1 MQKLSLRSRGK
12 YETKPSGKSL
22 WTRMNNKVRDFLAS
36 MCFSGPSFL
45 GMLAFYIIP
54 FLIVIYYSFTVG
66 LTDHSFAGLKNY
78 INVWQNGAFK
88 IAVKNTFTFTGM
100 SVPLAVVL
108 SLGLALLLEARI
120 PLKSEFRTFFLSPMM
135 VPIAS
140 IILIWQVLFHYN
152 GVINEFLQVFGAD
165 KIDWLKSDYCMVV
178 IVVLFL
184 WKNLGYNMILFMAAL
199 SNIPRELLEVAEV
212 EGASAAYQF
221 FHIKLRYLSPT
232 VLFVT
237 ILSIINSFKVF
248 REIYLLTG
256 NYPYDGLY
264 MMQHFMNNMF
274 NSADYQRLS
283 AAAVL
288 LAIVIVIHIA
298 LLFFVENRMK
308 KKRYFS
314 RTVCFLLCAVFAL
327 LFLLPTVLTIT
338 NSFMTQ
344 SEITASY
351 GQVFENANDGKS
363 YISKTIELKFIPD
376 KVSFTQY
383 FTVLLKSPD
392 YLLKFWNSVI
402 LTAPIVFAQLMV
414 ASIAAYGFTRWRGKV
429 RDSLFFF
436 YVILMLMPYQV
447 TLVPNY
453 LVSDWLKILNTR
465 WAIFLPGAFAP
476 FSVFLLTKFMRRI
489 PMAVIESAK
498 IDGANE
504 WHIFWNICLP
514 QCRSALYSIAILV
527 FIDNW
532 NMVEQPLILLN
543 DVEKQPLSM
552 FLSSINAGE
561 IGIAFAAAVIYMI
574 PGLLLFLH
582 GEAYLVEGIAHSGS
596 VKG

>member
-1 MQKLSLRSRGK
+1 MEQKLK
-12 YETKPSGKSL
+12 KPVPPELK
-22 WTRMNNKVRDFLAS
+22 RAIRFKKRKKIFENVRISIATVIA
-36 MCFSGPSFL
+36 
-45 GMLAFYIIP
+45 AF
-54 FLIVIYYSFTVG
+54 
-66 LTDHSFAGLKNY
+66 FA
-78 INVWQNGAFK
+78 I
-88 IAVKNTFTFTGM
+88 
-100 SVPLAVVL
+100 
-108 SLGLALLLEARI
+108 
-120 PLKSEFRTFFLSPMM
+120 
-135 VPIAS
+135 
-140 IILIWQVLFHYN
+140 
-152 GVINEFLQVFGAD
+152 
-165 KIDWLKSDYCMVV
+165 
-178 IVVLFL
+178 LFL
-184 WKNLGYNMILFMAAL
+184 MPI
-199 SNIPRELLEVAEV
+199 
-212 EGASAAYQF
+212 
-221 FHIKLRYLSPT
+221 
-232 VLFVT
+232 
-237 ILSIINSFKVF
+237 
-248 REIYLLTG
+248 
-256 NYPYDGLY
+256 
-264 MMQHFMNNMF
+264 
-274 NSADYQRLS
+274 
-283 AAAVL
+283 
-288 LAIVIVIHIA
+288 
-298 LLFFVENRMK
+298 
-308 KKRYFS
+308 
-314 RTVCFLLCAVFAL
+314 
-327 LFLLPTVLTIT
+327 VLTIT
-338 NSFMTQ
+338 NSFMSS
-344 SEITASY
+344 SEISANY
-351 GQVFENANDGKS
+351 GSVFATNDKGGKV
-363 YISKTIELKFIPD
+363 YISEKVNLKFIPD
-376 KVSFTQY
+376 IVSFSQY
-383 FTVLLKSPD
+383 TTVLLKSPE

-453 LVSDWLKILNTR
+453 LVSDWLHLLNTR